1 MYIILSNQSFVNPNK
16 IHVVQSALQVEPE
29 NEQMMRQ
36 SRLIR
41 NKRNAATSAIGGG
54 AGGQVRKQLSESAQK
69 EYETLREEGSSYHRD
84 LRGVN
89 NHLGVVARDTR
100 ATQVTQAQVSMC
112 DENTNLYKSVGK
124 AYVRASKQEIEETLK
139 KDAINLKKTEQ
150 DLNDRKQYLERR
162 IQSNQANIKDLL
174 GSA

>member
-16 IHVVQSALQVEPE
+16 IHIVQSALQVEPE

-162 IQSNQANIKDLL
+162 IQSNT
-174 GSA
+174 

>member
-1 MYIILSNQSFVNPNK
+1 
-16 IHVVQSALQVEPE
+16 
-29 NEQMMRQ
+29 MMRQ

-41 NKRNAATSAIGGG
+41 NKRNEAMNAKGA

-69 EYETLREEGSSYHRD
+69 EFETLRDEGTVYHRD

-89 NHLGVVARDTR
+89 NHLSVVARDTR
-100 ATQVTQAQVSMC
+100 ATQVTQAQVAMC
-112 DENTNLYKSVGK
+112 DDTTNLYKSVGK
-124 AYVRASKQEIEETLK
+124 AYVWASKQDVEETLK
-139 KDAINLKKTEQ
+139 KDAISLKKTEN

-162 IQSNQANIKDLL
+162 IQSNQANIKDLI

>member
-1 MYIILSNQSFVNPNK
+1 MYITLSNESFVNSNK
-16 IHVVQSALQVEPE
+16 IHSVQSALQVEPE